1 MAPSSISWV
10 LYWNSSFRE
19 FGGSPHVEKSPC
31 GRVNVVI
38 QLYSYTPLHP
48 KLTWW
53 LTRILSLYLVTSWA
67 GIWTPKDI
75 PWTPSQEVF
84 GCLGYIPEQKNG
96 LFQTTSLR
104 HSIFFSL
111 LSGLTYLGRTKTQ
124 RIPEWNAEVDLFDSP
139 FEGNFSD
146 LQALRMAIL
155 GTWSLGFS
163 FFSKDLFIFLLQ
175 QNATTACSLVFSGR
189 SCFCWGKPERPSV
202 FSPIF
207 WKLLEG
213 QMPIHL

>member
-1 MAPSSISWV
+1 MTYQDLIPI
-10 LYWNSSFRE
+10 
-19 FGGSPHVEKSPC
+19 FGDLLSRC
-31 GRVNVVI
+31 
-38 QLYSYTPLHP
+38 LDP
-48 KLTWW
+48 KN
-53 LTRILSLYLVTSWA
+53 
-67 GIWTPKDI
+67 I

-96 LFQTTSLR
+96 LFQTASLR
-104 HSIFFSL
+104 HIIFFSL
-111 LSGLTYLGRTKTQ
+111 LYGLTYLGGTKIQ

-163 FFSKDLFIFLLQ
+163 FFRRIYFFV
-175 QNATTACSLVFSGR
+175 ATKGSTACSLVNREIMFLLGEAGECVFSI
-189 SCFCWGKPERPSV
+189 FCWFLDRGRGRLSAKRKDKNWKL
-202 FSPIF
+202 